1 MMKTIAFETY
11 LAAAFIC
18 GLTFT
23 PAQAAQVTPAEARVL
38 ARDVY
43 IFTYP
48 LALQYR
54 TMYCAGD

>member
-18 GLTFT
+18 ALTFT
-23 PAQAAQVTPAEARVL
+23 SAPAAQVTPSEARVL
-38 ARDVY
+38 ARDAY

-54 TMYCAGD
+54 TM